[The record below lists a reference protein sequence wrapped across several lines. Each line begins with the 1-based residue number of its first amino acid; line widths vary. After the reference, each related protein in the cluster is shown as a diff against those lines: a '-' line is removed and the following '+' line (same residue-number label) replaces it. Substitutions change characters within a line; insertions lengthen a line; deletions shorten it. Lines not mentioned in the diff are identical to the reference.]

1 MEIRKNLEIL
11 WESVTGVRT
20 EDPAPFLRIL
30 SFIILALGIAWAVFS
45 YYRSVRIAD
54 LYQDSFT
61 EIASLSQRND
71 SEITQLANN
80 VRALISMRQGG
91 RVLAA
96 SINEMNRRLFNDE
109 ASYLAEN
116 VPDTAP
122 GSSPLPKSSDVITMP
137 GSSEELRVTV
147 KAILL
152 SQREKIA
159 VIDLPNSKGVI
170 IRQGGRIPAI
180 NARVLKI
187 NNDSVIL
194 SINGRKLLASFG
206 NGESAKTDEKNNN
219 SLLLPPASSKKR
231 DNEAIPTRSLQ
242 EVLKSHQGL
251 YDLIR

>member
-30 SFIILALGIAWAVFS
+30 SFIILAIGIAWAVFS

-61 EIASLSQRND
+61 EIASLSQWND

-116 VPDTAP
+116 APETAP
-122 GSSPLPKSSDVITMP
+122 GNLPGLPKSSDVITMP

-194 SINGRKLLASFG
+194 SINGRKFLASFG

-219 SLLLPPASSKKR
+219 LLLPPASSKKR